1 MSKFQN
7 IKQNI
12 CLILILSV
20 SVLFGCTNR
29 KNIKVLSFNI
39 GFEKADD
46 SITIWDSKISTLERF
61 FKRNNFDIIGLQDV
75 SEEQFTELQNILLN
89 YSYFGTR
96 ITDYNAGKCCPVFYD
111 KNNFTLL
118 TKSQFWL
125 PELSDTIIWK
135 DNMQYIVNWGK
146 LIFNKTGHMFYV
158 FNTRFM
164 DDDSFLQ
171 EKSVSFLLK
180 RVYEIAGNAPVII
193 TGDFNFESNKR
204 AYEIMT
210 SKWDRYLSLED
221 TESFVKKSKNESSA
235 NDVIDKPANLDHIF
249 INGHFNVSP
258 NKMYIIKENDFYI
271 SNQYPISTKLNFL
284 FDRRHWQGK
293 IVNMPWL

>member
-12 CLILILSV
+12 FLILILSV
-20 SVLFGCTNR
+20 SVLFGCTNG

-46 SITIWDSKISTLERF
+46 STTIWNSKISTLERF

-96 ITDYNAGKCCPVFYD
+96 ITDYNAGKCSPVFYD

-146 LIFNKTGHMFYV
+146 LIFNKTGHMIYV

-164 DDDSFLQ
+164 DEDKLLQ

-193 TGDFNFESNKR
+193 TGDFNFESNER

-210 SKWDRYLSLED
+210 SKWDRYLSLDD
-221 TESFVKKSKNESSA
+221 TEYFVKKPKNELSA
-235 NDVIDKPANLDHIF
+235 NNVINKPAKIDYIF
-249 INGHFNVSP
+249 VNGHFNVSP
-258 NKMYIIKENDFYI
+258 NKMYIIKENDFFI
-271 SNQYPISTKLNFL
+271 SNHYPISTKINFL

-293 IVNMPWL
+293 IVDMPWF